1 MQSSGAQPRIIR
13 SEVHVGVVW
22 VSCLLPTIGAP
33 VGSWL
38 KGLRNGDVVGPDWM
52 HIL

>member
-1 MQSSGAQPRIIR
+1 M
-13 SEVHVGVVW
+13 
-22 VSCLLPTIGAP
+22 SCLLPTIGAP

-38 KGLRNGDVVGPDWM
+38 KGIRNGDVVGPDLM

>member
-13 SEVHVGVVW
+13 SEVHVEVSLGV
-22 VSCLLPTIGAP
+22 LPTAYYWCS

-38 KGLRNGDVVGPDWM
+38 KGLRNGDVVRPDWM

>member
-1 MQSSGAQPRIIR
+1 M
-13 SEVHVGVVW
+13 
-22 VSCLLPTIGAP
+22 SCLQPTIGAP

-52 HIL
+52 HILYSNMQSSGANRLKFRAYRRL

>member
-13 SEVHVGVVW
+13 SEVHVEVSLGV
-22 VSCLLPTIGAP
+22 LPTIGAP